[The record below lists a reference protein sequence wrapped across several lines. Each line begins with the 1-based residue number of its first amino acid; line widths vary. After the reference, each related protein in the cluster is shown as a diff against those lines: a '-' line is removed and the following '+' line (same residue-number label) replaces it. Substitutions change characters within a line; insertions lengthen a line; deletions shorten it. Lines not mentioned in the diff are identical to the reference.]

1 MKSIRTFALSLA
13 LVATSVAGCAG
24 PFDTCV
30 RPYTSEITWTGTVTE
45 LGDVVGAFLLCDPT
59 FSGGDAPVC
68 ALESLNQL
76 ETTLGPDGG
85 KIVNCLVAYYE
96 TAGTAKQQA
105 SAKAVGLK
113 RGIVPGTACT
123 GLHLSCEG
131 GNCARFVSGALGALA
146 SSGVTAHRG
155 ERPTAARGMTLNSC
169 DRACGK
175 PLTGLVTPSGCSCW
189 RESKTD
195 WRASRWV
202 PLSIPV
208 ERGGTATIQ
217 VDAAT
222 GMSGALPI
230 GLTDYNDVACADF
243 SYKRGTNELLSV
255 LRYYCESI

>member
-1 MKSIRTFALSLA
+1 M
-13 LVATSVAGCAG
+13 
-24 PFDTCV
+24 
-30 RPYTSEITWTGTVTE
+30 TE

-131 GNCARFVSGALGALA
+131 GNCAALKLA
-146 SSGVTAHRG
+146 STILPAGVTAVEG
-155 ERPTAARGMTLNSC
+155 PVGIADPGAAIDGRKLSLASC
-169 DRACGK
+169 DAACGK
-175 PLTGLVTPSGCSCW
+175 PLTGLATSTGCSCW
-189 RESKTD
+189 RASATN
-195 WRASRWV
+195 WRESRWV
-202 PLSIPV
+202 ALASNSS
-208 ERGGTATIQ
+208 AT
-217 VDAAT
+217 
-222 GMSGALPI
+222 
-230 GLTDYNDVACADF
+230 
-243 SYKRGTNELLSV
+243 R
-255 LRYYCESI
+255 